1 MTLRRI
7 PGTRDEEETPKYQED
22 SVTSAQDQ
30 IMAAVRMATPN
41 QQQNGMWVISSV
53 WSHMIIF
60 ELCKVILD
68 ACEECLIY
76 SFKSKLKKE
85 KEEEDFDYSRPI
97 FCMAA

>member
-41 QQQNGMWVISSV
+41 QQQNGMWVKISSV

-68 ACEECLIY
+68 ACERMLV
-76 SFKSKLKKE
+76 KS
-85 KEEEDFDYSRPI
+85 
-97 FCMAA
+97 A